1 MKRLFTS
8 TLLLAI
14 GCGVASG
21 QSNESQFRSDEIT
34 VQSTGDVALS
44 GSLTLPNGKGPF
56 PAIVLLGGSERL
68 NRTGIYNWANADKL
82 VQQGIAVLSF
92 DSPGRGKSE
101 GNRWGRTHKE
111 RTDDALA
118 AIKTISTRPDINED
132 YIGLYGTSEGGVVTF
147 RAASQSKCVAFAV
160 TISAPAVPYESGV
173 DNKVKTLCML
183 SGLRGE
189 PLKKLVTFN
198 RLTVALALRRSNLDA
213 DELTTIVEA
222 WNDPNWSKLIA
233 LLQKQSNENREATR
247 DAFVE
252 IAKKWESTDW
262 FQRSKQ
268 LRELQKP
275 LFQMLGFDL
284 SDLGVELDE
293 PVTAKNLVEFDSAVL
308 AEVGRSDSPNAMLV
322 NTDRSRAQDP
332 VTFLKKINCPM
343 LCIYGEKDYEMA
355 TYPGIVRDVFAKT
368 KHPDA
373 TIRVFE
379 GAGHQLEVTNGKL
392 VTGRELRKYRHKDV
406 DPLILEWVL
415 KRISTTP

>member
-14 GCGVASG
+14 GCGVASA
-21 QSNESQFRSDEIT
+21 QSNESEFRSDEVT
-34 VQSTGDVALS
+34 FKSTGDVALS

-68 NRTGIYNWANADKL
+68 NRTGIYNWANADAF
-82 VQQGIAVLSF
+82 VEQGIAVFSF

-118 AIKTISTRPDINED
+118 AIKTISTRPDINKD
-132 YIGLYGTSEGGVVTF
+132 SIGLYGTSEGGVVTF
-147 RAASQSKCVAFAV
+147 RAAAQSKCVAFAV
-160 TISAPAVPYESGV
+160 TISAPAVPYGSGV
-173 DNKVKTLCML
+173 DNKVKTLCLL

-189 PLKKLVTFN
+189 PLKKLMTFN
-198 RLTVALALRRSNLDA
+198 RLTVALALGRSNIDA
-213 DELTTIVEA
+213 GELTTIVGE

-247 DAFVE
+247 AAFVE
-252 IAKKWESTDW
+252 IAKNWESTDW
-262 FQRSKQ
+262 FQRSKK

-284 SDLGVELDE
+284 SDLDVELDE
-293 PVTAKNLVEFDSAVL
+293 PVTAKSLVEFDSAVL
-308 AEVGRSDSPNAMLV
+308 AKVGRSDSPNAMLV
-322 NTDRSRAQDP
+322 TTDRSRTQDP
-332 VTFLKKINCPM
+332 VTFLKKINCPV
-343 LCIYGEKDYEMA
+343 LCIYGEKDPAMV
-355 TYPGIVRDVFAKT
+355 TYPGIVRDVFSKT

-379 GAGHQLEVTNGKL
+379 GAGHQLEVTNGKR
-392 VTGRELRKYRHKDV
+392 VTGRELRKYRHKDA
-406 DPLILEWVL
+406 DPLILDWVL
-415 KRISTTP
+415 KRIPTTP